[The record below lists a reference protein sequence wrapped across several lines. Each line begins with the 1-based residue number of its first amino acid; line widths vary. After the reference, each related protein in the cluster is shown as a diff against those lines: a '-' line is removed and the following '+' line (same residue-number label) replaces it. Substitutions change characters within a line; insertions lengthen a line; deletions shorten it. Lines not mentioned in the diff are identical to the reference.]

1 MEQKTS
7 ITYEEFKTPSMHQ
20 ICTKFC
26 EFQMLS
32 RRPIYNI
39 YLYVVLKLFLLELH
53 HQCMVHSLCYL
64 LQVVAEIEFC
74 NFMDTC
80 RLCWFWSPRLSSTA
94 ALVMHPEPWS
104 VFEMPDFWSSHTL
117 FFDDKVVHARMH
129 CGWQLGFIQAW
140 FMSNTWIEFTYD
152 FHSQVLVGWGP

>member
-1 MEQKTS
+1 MKNS
-7 ITYEEFKTPSMHQ
+7 KHQ
-20 ICTKFC
+20 VSTKFAPNFVNSKC
-26 EFQMLS
+26 YLEDLSIIYIYML
-32 RRPIYNI
+32 
-39 YLYVVLKLFLLELH
+39 VLKLFLLELH
-53 HQCMVHSLCYL
+53 HQGMVHSLCYL
-64 LQVVAEIEFC
+64 LQVVVAEIEFC

-80 RLCWFWSPRLSSTA
+80 RLCWFWSSRLSSRTA
-94 ALVMHPEPWS
+94 LIKHPEPWS

-140 FMSNTWIEFTYD
+140 FMSNTCIEFTYD